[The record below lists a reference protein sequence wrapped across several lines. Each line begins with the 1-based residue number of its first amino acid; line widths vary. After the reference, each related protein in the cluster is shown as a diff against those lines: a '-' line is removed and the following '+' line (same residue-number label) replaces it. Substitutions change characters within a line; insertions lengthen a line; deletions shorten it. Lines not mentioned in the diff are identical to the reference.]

1 MIREAAF
8 AGPMGFYAGTR
19 ESLMAQIERYVVPGA
34 PKVKALGVMSP
45 HAGYDYSGPVAGE
58 LWSKVVVP
66 ETVVIL
72 APNHHGMGEL
82 FSIWPEGSWRTPLG
96 EVQIDQEITNAITER
111 CPLVQQDPSAHGREH
126 SAEVQVPF
134 MQYFRDDVKLAAI
147 VIADHRLEPLQQL
160 GEALA
165 EVIAGMTRE
174 VPVVASSDLSHFETQ
189 AKANELDKMALD
201 EVVAMDEE
209 GLWRV
214 VHSKGISMCGVS
226 PTIAMLTCAKKL
238 GATEAALLRYQT
250 SGDVTGDRSRV
261 VGYGAVV
268 VK

>member
-8 AGPMGFYAGTR
+8 AGPTSFYAGTR
-19 ESLMAQIERYVVPGA
+19 ESLTAQIERYLVPGA
-34 PKVKALGVMSP
+34 PKEKALGVMSP

-66 ETVVIL
+66 ETVVVL

-82 FSIWPEGSWRTPLG
+82 FSIWPEGAWQTPLG
-96 EVQIDQEITNAITER
+96 EVPVDQELTDAIVEK
-111 CPLVQQDPSAHGREH
+111 CSLVQRDPSAHGREH

-134 MQYFRDDVKLAAI
+134 IQHFRDDVKLAAI
-147 VIADHRLEPLQQL
+147 VMADRRLEPLQQL

-165 EVIAGMTRE
+165 EVIAETTRE
-174 VPVVASSDLSHFETQ
+174 VLVVASSDMSHFETQ
-189 AKANELDKMALD
+189 AKANELDRLALD
-201 EVVAMDEE
+201 AVVAMDEE

-214 VHSKGISMCGVS
+214 VHSKGITMCGVS
-226 PTIAMLTCAKKL
+226 PTIVMLTCVKKL
-238 GATEAALLRYQT
+238 GATEATLLRYQT
-250 SGDVTGDRSRV
+250 SGDVTGDMSQV
-261 VGYGAVV
+261 VGYGAVI

>member
-1 MIREAAF
+1 MS
-8 AGPMGFYAGTR
+8 FYAGTR
-19 ESLMAQIERYVVPGA
+19 ESLTAQIERCLVPDA
-34 PKVKALGVMSP
+34 PKEKALGVVSP

-82 FSIWPEGSWRTPLG
+82 ISIWPEGLWQTPLG
-96 EVQIDQEITNAITER
+96 DVQVDQEITDAITAA
-111 CPLVQQDPSAHGREH
+111 CSLVQPDPSAHGREH
-126 SAEVQVPF
+126 SAEVRVPF
-134 MQYFRDDVKLAAI
+134 IQYFREDVRLAAV

-165 EVIAGMTRE
+165 EVVAGTERE
-174 VPVVASSDLSHFETQ
+174 VLVVASSDLSHFETQ
-189 AKANELDKMALD
+189 TKANELDGMALD
-201 EVVAMDEE
+201 KVVAMDEE

-214 VHSKGISMCGVS
+214 VHNKGISMCGVS

-238 GATEAALLRYQT
+238 GATEATLLRYQT
-250 SGDVTGDRSRV
+250 SGDVTGDMSRV